1 MKQQN
6 VFPADNPFCYLWIT
20 NCVLYSV
27 VVAFL
32 LHKGW
37 KKQGPKRQSSCGSKQ
52 QKRKRVYEEKVEE
65 IRKMSIAKAEVER
78 LQQNRKLTKRGKRNK
93 AILRKECHTISM
105 SSLVGYMERQKSL
118 LRKLKKGFVREKKQ
132 EEARTINRQFEVDA
146 SRVYAGMREAL
157 AKDKENDRPRYTD
170 TRKTVRTRRRCS
182 IISRKL
188 VAFGRACGKVM
199 ERETGTRNGWTK

>member
-1 MKQQN
+1 M
-6 VFPADNPFCYLWIT
+6 
-20 NCVLYSV
+20 
-27 VVAFL
+27 
-32 LHKGW
+32 
-37 KKQGPKRQSSCGSKQ
+37 
-52 QKRKRVYEEKVEE
+52 
-65 IRKMSIAKAEVER
+65 ER
-78 LQQNRKLTKRGKRNK
+78 LQQNRKLTKRGKRNR

-132 EEARTINRQFEVDA
+132 GEARTINRQFEVDA

-170 TRKTVRTRRRCS
+170 AKENSTNGEKMFN
-182 IISRKL
+182 IKISRKL
-188 VAFGRACGKVM
+188 VAFGRASGNGM